1 MQSFEYY
8 TFISFKL
15 CERSEITGVHKPFET
30 IVVFLGLNG
39 ISANRGGLNM
49 DANTLLYFLIV
60 VEIIHILVSLMMLG
74 LVLDVRDENERIYRR
89 K

>member
-1 MQSFEYY
+1 
-8 TFISFKL
+8 
-15 CERSEITGVHKPFET
+15 
-30 IVVFLGLNG
+30 
-39 ISANRGGLNM
+39 M

>member
-1 MQSFEYY
+1 
-8 TFISFKL
+8 
-15 CERSEITGVHKPFET
+15 
-30 IVVFLGLNG
+30 
-39 ISANRGGLNM
+39 M
-49 DANTLLYFLIV
+49 DANTLLNFLIV

>member
-1 MQSFEYY
+1 
-8 TFISFKL
+8 
-15 CERSEITGVHKPFET
+15 
-30 IVVFLGLNG
+30 
-39 ISANRGGLNM
+39 M

-74 LVLDVRDENERIYRR
+74 LILDVRDENERIYRR

>member
-8 TFISFKL
+8 SFISFKL
-15 CERSEITGVHKPFET
+15 CERSETTGIHKPIKT
-30 IVVFLGLNG
+30 ILVFLGLNG
-39 ISANRGGLNM
+39 ISAYRGGLNM